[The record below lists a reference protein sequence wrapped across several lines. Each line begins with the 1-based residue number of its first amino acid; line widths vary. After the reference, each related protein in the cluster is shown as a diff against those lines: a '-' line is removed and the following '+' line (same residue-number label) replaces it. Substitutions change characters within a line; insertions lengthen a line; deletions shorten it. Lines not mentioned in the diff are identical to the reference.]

1 MALRTVGGERQ
12 DPWRDYGI
20 LLRVDHDRI
29 DDTVGEPPGEW
40 PEHFEGRAKIQPFP
54 NPFPADGAAGF
65 AVHFD
70 AGGRSRPHAHKHG
83 QMLIVTSGRGVVG
96 DRSGRRTV
104 EAGDVVVA
112 GPGEWH
118 WHGAAPDSPMTHVTV
133 QMAGPDSIDWDVD
146 EGDWAG

>member
-1 MALRTVGGERQ
+1 MALSTLV
-12 DPWRDYGI
+12 DY
-20 LLRVDHDRI
+20 DRI
-29 DDTVGEPPGEW
+29 DDSVGEPPGEW

-54 NPFPADGAAGF
+54 NPFPTDGAAVF

-70 AGGRSRPHAHKHG
+70 AGGRSRPHTHKHG
-83 QMLIVTSGRGVVG
+83 QMLIVTFGRGVVG

-112 GPGEWH
+112 APGEWH
-118 WHGAAPDSPMTHVTV
+118 WHGAAPDSPMTQVTV

>member
-1 MALRTVGGERQ
+1 M
-12 DPWRDYGI
+12 DYEH
-20 LLRVDHDRI
+20 V
-29 DDTVGEPPGEW
+29 DDTVGEPPAEW
-40 PEHFEGRAKIQPFP
+40 PEHFEGRARIQQFP
-54 NPFPADGAAGF
+54 NPFPADGAAVF

-70 AGGRSRPHAHKHG
+70 AGGRSRPHTHHHG
-83 QMLIVTSGRGVVG
+83 QVLLVTSGRGVVG
-96 DRSGRRTV
+96 DRNGRRTV

-146 EGDWAG
+146 EGDWA